1 MSAAAPEAPRRAVP
15 QGRAAHAAPRA
26 ATPPAPSGRT
36 QSREESGADAARR
49 SGPASVPVTISRF
62 PRSTPLGR
70 RAGLLG
76 IGLLFAGLNT
86 GNNLF
91 YLVFTVMAA
100 SELVGFLVAGR
111 ALRRLEA
118 EVTIPRRGRAGA
130 PTRITVRLTNSSRW
144 LPVPALLWKMK
155 SAGGGEA
162 EVTTPAL
169 APGATGSGT
178 ARLVPERRGW
188 LAFEAA
194 EARTEFP
201 LGLARRIVRLGPIP
215 AETLVT
221 PALDPARQASAG
233 KRRGD
238 VRRLAHPTG
247 SGEEPIDA
255 REYVPGDDARRIDWK
270 ASARTERLMWR
281 DRRGDPPLA
290 IRVRLDRSGGAGP
303 AFERRVSR
311 AAGTAV
317 GALAMGRPVGF
328 ESDDLELLPRS
339 GPAQRRKI
347 LDYLALVAPLG
358 EGR

>member
-1 MSAAAPEAPRRAVP
+1 MSAAVHESAPRGAGP
-15 QGRAAHAAPRA
+15 A
-26 ATPPAPSGRT
+26 PPAPEP
-36 QSREESGADAARR
+36 SRRA
-49 SGPASVPVTISRF
+49 GPASVPVRNSHL

-111 ALRRLEA
+111 ALRRLKA
-118 EVTIPRRGRAGA
+118 EVTIPRRGRAGS
-130 PTRITVRLTNSSRW
+130 PLRITVRLSNGSRW
-144 LPVPALLWKMK
+144 LPIPALRWKMK
-155 SAGGGEA
+155 TAWGDDA
-162 EVTTPAL
+162 EVVTPAL
-169 APGATGSGT
+169 GPGASGSGT
-178 ARLVPERRGW
+178 ARLVPRRRGW
-188 LAFEAA
+188 LAFETA
-194 EARTEFP
+194 EARSEFP

-221 PALDPARQASAG
+221 PSLDSARHASAG
-233 KRRGD
+233 RRRGD

-281 DRRGDPPLA
+281 DRRGEPPMA
-290 IRVRLDRSGGAGP
+290 IRVRLDRSGPAGS

-339 GPAQRRKI
+339 GPAQRRRI
-347 LDYLALVAPLG
+347 LDYLALVDPLG
-358 EGR
+358 ESR

>member
-1 MSAAAPEAPRRAVP
+1 MSAAAHSS
-15 QGRAAHAAPRA
+15 GRASGSGGLAA
-26 ATPPAPSGRT
+26 GH
-36 QSREESGADAARR
+36 ARR
-49 SGPASVPVTISRF
+49 PGPASVPVTTSRF

-111 ALRRLEA
+111 ALRRLQA

-130 PTRITVRLTNSSRW
+130 PMRLTIRLSNQSRW
-144 LPVPALLWKMK
+144 LPVPALRWKMK
-155 SAGGGEA
+155 TAGGDEA

-178 ARLVPERRGW
+178 ARLAPRRRGW
-188 LAFEAA
+188 LAFESA
-194 EARTEFP
+194 EAYTEFP
-201 LGLARRIVRLGPIP
+201 LGLARRFVKLGPIP
-215 AETLVT
+215 TETLVT
-221 PALDPARQASAG
+221 PALDPARHASAG

-255 REYVPGDDARRIDWK
+255 REYVPGDDARRIDWR
-270 ASARTERLMWR
+270 ASARTEKLMWR

-290 IRVRLDRSGGAGP
+290 VRVRLDRSGGAGP
-303 AFERRVSR
+303 AFERRVAR

-339 GPAQRRKI
+339 GPAQRRRI
-347 LDYLALVAPLG
+347 LDYLALVAPIG
-358 EGR
+358 ESR